1 MASGAIQTTS
11 LWQHGNFLR
20 LWISETVS
28 SFGSQF
34 SGVAIPLTAVYVLHV
49 NSFEQGILFAAGTA
63 PFLLFGLLVGVWV
76 DRHNRRPIMVFSN
89 ICRGLL
95 LGGIPLAFLAGVLSL
110 PLLAVVSFLVGVL
123 TVFFDVA
130 YQAYLP
136 SLVERGQLTDAN
148 SKLEA
153 SRATSQVVGPGV
165 AGAVVDI
172 ISRPLAPLAVGVDA
186 FSFFGSALSLG
197 RIRHQEEMQRSVERP
212 SVMTDLREGLSVVF
226 RDERLRSIAGCTS
239 TANFFSSAL
248 FPVAILY
255 MTDPDLSAQGSGLG
269 LSAFAFGLTFAVGAV
284 GGLGGALYAR
294 PFAKRVG
301 LGYAIIASTF
311 IGGVG
316 AFSFYIATPSLSVPL
331 GSIFGFAVSYSLLVL
346 MGGAL
351 ITFFATVVY
360 NVNQVSLRQAIVPL
374 RLQGRMNATM
384 RFLVWGTLPLGALA
398 GGILGVIIGIRPT
411 ILFSAI
417 GGSLAFLWVLFSPV
431 RHLKEIPEPMS

>member
-1 MASGAIQTTS
+1 MASSAVQTTS
-11 LWQHGNFLR
+11 LWQHSNFLR

-95 LGGIPLAFLAGVLSL
+95 LGSIPLAFLMGVLNL

-136 SLVERGQLTDAN
+136 SLVLRGQLTDAN

-165 AGAVVDI
+165 AGALVDLL
-172 ISRPLAPLAVGVDA
+172 SRPLAPLAVGVDA
-186 FSFFGSALSLG
+186 FSFLGSALSLG
-197 RIRHQEEMQRSVERP
+197 RIRHQEKVQSSVERP

-226 RDERLRSIAGCTS
+226 RDKRLRSIAGSTS
-239 TANFFSSAL
+239 TSNFFSSAL

-255 MTDPDLSAQGSGLG
+255 MTDPDLSAQGLGLG
-269 LSAFAFGLTFAVGAV
+269 LSALAFGLTFAVGAV
-284 GGLGGALYAR
+284 GGLVGALSAR
-294 PFAKRVG
+294 PFARRVG
-301 LGYAIIASTF
+301 LGYAIIAS
-311 IGGVG
+311 
-316 AFSFYIATPSLSVPL
+316 
-331 GSIFGFAVSYSLLVL
+331 
-346 MGGAL
+346 
-351 ITFFATVVY
+351 
-360 NVNQVSLRQAIVPL
+360 
-374 RLQGRMNATM
+374 
-384 RFLVWGTLPLGALA
+384 
-398 GGILGVIIGIRPT
+398 IL
-411 ILFSAI
+411 I
-417 GGSLAFLWVLFSPV
+417 GGSGRFHST
-431 RHLKEIPEPMS
+431 